1 MKCLRALLI
10 RLMNLFHSDR
20 NERDLNEEIE
30 AHLVLHIEDNLR
42 SGMTPEA
49 ARREA
54 LLKLG
59 GIGSTKEI
67 CRDRQGVPFLDHLW
81 RDLRYSLRQLR
92 RTPGFTL
99 TAVGALALGIGATTA
114 VFSLVNAMLLRPV
127 PVPDPDRL
135 VLLVT
140 TESDAGEGESAGA
153 SPSRFA
159 HWRSQSSVFQDVAAL
174 DRAPAALGFADGATG
189 AGQEPAL
196 GQEIEQ
202 WQGRRAS
209 FEVFRCL
216 GVRILQG
223 RTFTPA
229 EDLPGGAN
237 VAVISQSLWARRFA
251 NDPQIVGKQVS
262 LNRDSYTIIGVVTD
276 SPVLLALG
284 NRSTDVF
291 LPFQLDPNTQ
301 DHGQFFN
308 VVARLKPGISLDQAN
323 AELQVSVSVFR
334 AKFPDVL
341 GPKSS
346 FRAVPFREAMVR
358 ISGTRPLL
366 FVLLGAVTLVLLI
379 ACANVANLLL
389 VRASGRKH
397 EIGIRLAIGAG
408 RGRVIRQL
416 LTECVVLSLAGG
428 ALGLSLGDAAIR
440 ALLAANQTD
449 LRIAGTVDLD
459 WRVLGFSFVL
469 SLLTAIIFGLLPALQ
484 SSRVDLNTVLKTS
497 SGRWSTA
504 LRHNKAHAT
513 FVVSEV
519 SLALILLI
527 GSALLIRTFVAL
539 YEVDRGFA
547 TRNVVAMELPLV
559 GPKYE
564 ETADMAR
571 AIRAAV
577 DGIRV
582 LPGVA
587 SVGATAFVPLEGS
600 ATLPFDFAGGG
611 QSAALDTQ
619 AAGWSIVSPG
629 FFETFQ
635 ISVKRGRVFTERDD
649 NKSPAVV
656 VINERMAK
664 EFWKDR
670 DPLDDRIVIG
680 HDIMPSL
687 KGEPERQIIGIVG
700 DVRDQGLNADPRPIM
715 YVPQAQLPNAQNA
728 FFIAQGGIDVV
739 VRTQSESSGLMRT
752 IREELRRVTG
762 VPVGETRSM
771 DNVVAISAGQQRFN
785 MLLMSVFGAAALL
798 LAAIGIYGLMAYTVK
813 QRTQEIGIRLALGAD
828 AAQVRNMVMRQ
839 GLGLALAG
847 VTIGLGAAWVLSRV
861 LEGILF
867 GVKARDPIVFAIV
880 PLLLSAVALLAVW
893 IPARRALHVDPAAAL
908 RYE

>member
-1 MKCLRALLI
+1 MKRLRALLI
-10 RLMNLFHSDR
+10 RLTNLFHSER
-20 NERDLNEEIE
+20 YERDLNDEIE
-30 AHLVLHIEDNLR
+30 AHVLLHIEDNLR

-59 GIGSTKEI
+59 GIESTKET

-114 VFSLVNAMLLRPV
+114 VFSLVNAVLLRPV
-127 PVPDPDRL
+127 PVPDPDRF
-135 VLLVT
+135 VMLVT
-140 TESDAGEGESAGA
+140 TGESDTDETAGA
-153 SPSRFA
+153 SPARFA

-174 DRAPAALGFADGATG
+174 DRAPALLSFAGGETG
-189 AGQEPAL
+189 AGK
-196 GQEIEQ
+196 EIEQ

-209 FEVFRCL
+209 AEIFRCL
-216 GVRILQG
+216 GVRVLQG

-237 VAVISQSLWARRFA
+237 VAVISQSLWTRRFA

-262 LNRDSYTIIGVVTD
+262 LNRGSYTIIGIVTD

-291 LPFQLDPNTQ
+291 LPFKLDPNTQ

-308 VVARLKPGISLDQAN
+308 AVARLKPGISLGQAN
-323 AELQVSVSVFR
+323 SALQVSVGSFR

-341 GPKSS
+341 GPKDG
-346 FRAVPFREAMVR
+346 FRAVPFQEAMVR

-366 FVLLGAVTLVLLI
+366 FVLLSAVTLVLLI

-416 LTECVVLSLAGG
+416 LTECAVLSLAAG
-428 ALGLSLGDAAIR
+428 ALGLLLGDAAVR

-459 WRVLGFSFVL
+459 WRVLGFSFAL
-469 SLLTAIIFGLLPALQ
+469 SLSTAIIFGLLPALQ

-504 LRHNKAHAT
+504 LRHNKARAT

-547 TRNVVAMELPLV
+547 TKNVVTMKLPLA

-564 ETADMAR
+564 KTADMAR
-571 AIRAAV
+571 TIRAAV

-587 SVGATAFVPLEGS
+587 SVGATGWVPLEGT
-600 ATLPFDFAGGG
+600 ATLPFDFAVAGR
-611 QSAALDTQ
+611 SAALDTH
-619 AAGWSIVSPG
+619 AGWSIVSPG

-635 ISVKRGRVFTERDD
+635 IAVKRGRVFTERDD
-649 NKSPAVV
+649 DKSPAVV

-670 DPLDDRIVIG
+670 DPLNDRIVIG
-680 HDIMPSL
+680 HDIMPPF
-687 KGEPERQIIGIVG
+687 KGETARQIIGIVG
-700 DVRDQGLNADPRPIM
+700 DVRDRGLNADPRPIM
-715 YVPQAQLPNAQNA
+715 YVPQAQIPNAQNA
-728 FFIAQGGIDVV
+728 FFLAQGGIDLV
-739 VRTQSESSGLMRT
+739 VRAQSESSGLIRT
-752 IREELRRVTG
+752 IRDELRRVTG
-762 VPVGETRSM
+762 IPVGETHSM
-771 DNVVAISAGQQRFN
+771 DDLVAISTGQQRFN
-785 MLLMSVFGAAALL
+785 MLLMSVFGGAALM
-798 LAAIGIYGLMAYTVK
+798 LAAIGIYGLMAYTVE
-813 QRTQEIGIRLALGAD
+813 QRTQEIGIRLALGAE

-847 VTIGLGAAWVLSRV
+847 VTTGLGAAWALSQVLDSM
-861 LEGILF
+861 LF
-867 GVKARDPIVFAIV
+867 GVRARDPMVFAIV
-880 PLLLSAVALLAVW
+880 PVLLSAVAFLAVW
-893 IPARRALHVDPAAAL
+893 LPARRALHVDPAAAL